1 LAADEFCHKLR
12 LSLVCA
18 LGANSMFRL
27 DTTAAFALES
37 RRRVLRAGFL
47 GLGGLSLA
55 SLLQLETQAKEAG
68 LSSSKRAKSVILYF
82 AHGGPSHLETYDM
95 KPEASTEIRGPFSP
109 ISTNVSGID
118 VCEYLPKH
126 AQIADRFSLIRSCT
140 HEEADHFAGHRRFL
154 SGFGKLKP
162 GFGYESYYPQVGA
175 VANRLLKSGQRGLPA
190 AVAVNGVVVNG
201 PDYAAGVSEG
211 FWSGMY
217 RVPIVNGGLRD
228 THLSVEAAR
237 MNDRVSLRTS
247 LDRFRRDVDRAGTMS
262 VMDEFSS
269 RALEVVMSGAA
280 QKAFDLSQEDAKTRE
295 LYGPGEG
302 QEALTARRLVEAGVR
317 FVTFCSRGN
326 GPNSNAHNWD
336 DHAVNWDLPTAM
348 HARLPAYDH
357 IVTTLINDLY
367 ERGLDQDV
375 LLIVTGEFGRT
386 PRLEYK
392 DCKVGRDHW
401 PSAMSILISG
411 GGMPMGQVIGSTDA
425 IGSRPASRPLDP
437 HDILATIYQF
447 LGIDHLLHLP
457 DPSGRPIALTHGTP
471 IRELF

>member
-1 LAADEFCHKLR
+1 MFALDNPSTFC
-12 LSLVCA
+12 
-18 LGANSMFRL
+18 
-27 DTTAAFALES
+27 LES

-47 GLGGLSLA
+47 GLGGLSMA
-55 SLLQLETQAKEAG
+55 SLLQLESQAKEVGQLQAR
-68 LSSSKRAKSVILYF
+68 RAKSVILYF

-95 KPEASTEIRGPFSP
+95 KPEASTEIRGPFRP
-109 ISTNVSGID
+109 ISTKVPGIEL
-118 VCEYLPKH
+118 CEYLPKH
-126 AQIADRFSLIRSCT
+126 AQIADRFSLIRSCG
-140 HEEADHFAGHRRFL
+140 HDEADHFAGHRRFL
-154 SGFGKLKP
+154 SGFGKLKR

-175 VANRLLKSGQRGLPA
+175 VANRLLESRQRGLPA
-190 AVAVNGVVVNG
+190 AVAINGVVVNG
-201 PDYAAGVSEG
+201 PDYAAGISEG

-228 THLSVEAAR
+228 THLSVDASR
-237 MNDRVSLRTS
+237 MEDRVGLRTS
-247 LDRFRRDVDRAGTMS
+247 LDRFRRDIDRAGTMS
-262 VMDEFSS
+262 VMDEFGR

-280 QKAFDLSQEDAKTRE
+280 QKAFDLSLEDEKTRS

-336 DHAVNWDLPTAM
+336 DHAVNWDLPSAM
-348 HARLPAYDH
+348 HARLPTYDH
-357 IVTTLINDLY
+357 VVTTLINDLY

-386 PRLEYK
+386 PRLEYR
-392 DCKVGRDHW
+392 DGKVGRDHW
-401 PSAMSILISG
+401 PGAMSILISG

-425 IGSRPASRPLDP
+425 IGARAASRPLDP
-437 HDILATIYQF
+437 HDILATIYHF

>member
-1 LAADEFCHKLR
+1 
-12 LSLVCA
+12 
-18 LGANSMFRL
+18 
-27 DTTAAFALES
+27 
-37 RRRVLRAGFL
+37 
-47 GLGGLSLA
+47 
-55 SLLQLETQAKEAG
+55 
-68 LSSSKRAKSVILYF
+68 
-82 AHGGPSHLETYDM
+82 
-95 KPEASTEIRGPFSP
+95 
-109 ISTNVSGID
+109 
-118 VCEYLPKH
+118 
-126 AQIADRFSLIRSCT
+126 
-140 HEEADHFAGHRRFL
+140 
-154 SGFGKLKP
+154 
-162 GFGYESYYPQVGA
+162 
-175 VANRLLKSGQRGLPA
+175 VAI
-190 AVAVNGVVVNG
+190 NGVVVNG

-228 THLSVEAAR
+228 THLSVDATR
-237 MNDRVSLRTS
+237 MNDRVGLRTS
-247 LDRFRRDVDRAGTMS
+247 LDRFRRDIDRAGTMS
-262 VMDEFSS
+262 VMDEFGR

-326 GPNSNAHNWD
+326 GPDSNAHNWD
-336 DHAVNWDLPTAM
+336 DHAVNWDMTKAM

-357 IVTTLINDLY
+357 VVTTLINDLY

-386 PRLEYK
+386 PRLEYR
-392 DCKVGRDHW
+392 DGKVGRDHW

-425 IGSRPASRPLDP
+425 IGARPSNRPLDP
-437 HDILATIYQF
+437 HDILATIYHF
-447 LGIDHLLHLP
+447 LGIDPHLHLP

>member
-1 LAADEFCHKLR
+1 
-12 LSLVCA
+12 
-18 LGANSMFRL
+18 MFRL